1 MVKNRTI
8 VSITLGYIIGII
20 WGLYLNI
27 SIVLLYIII
36 FFGYKILGIFKICR
50 KILRYIKINFNQ
62 KTIILIILASIIS
75 STITMVL
82 NNKYNNLYKDVT
94 EVTAI
99 AKVVSNKTEKHY
111 KDIYK
116 IKIIELNSSPKY
128 KDTYLNIEV
137 SKSKEL
143 KYGSY
148 IEIKGNFKEPE
159 TQRNYGGFDY
169 KEYLKTQKIYGTLE
183 KSNVLEIKKENS
195 KEIFVISNKIFLSIK
210 QLIENKFNPEE
221 SSIILGILLGYT
233 QNIDE
238 DVKENFSNSN
248 ISHILAV
255 SGMHI
260 TYIVLLVSII
270 CEKISGKKI
279 SKIVTSFVL
288 IAYMLITG
296 FGASVVRAGIMGIL
310 RLLSKVMYR
319 KNDTCTSISIAILIT
334 LIYNPFL
341 IKSISVV
348 LSYLAT
354 IGILLLNKNIL
365 KFLSKIKI
373 KKKGHLYRH
382 KYTINKNVLKI
393 LKQLYEILSVS
404 FSAQIFIFPIII
416 IYFHKIGL
424 TFFITNFFVSLII
437 GPIIII
443 SFIFLISSGLNL
455 QLSLIVK
462 NIFSFF
468 IQTLLKIA
476 EIGAKIPLS
485 KIWVTTP
492 KWWQI
497 ILYYLAVILINLL
510 YGLFIK
516 IEKSTFEKRIKNYF
530 YLIKYKSKNKI
541 KKIAVIL
548 VIVIVLIN
556 IFKVH
561 NLKIYFVDVGQG
573 DCTLIVTPRQKKI
586 LIDGGGSTFSDIGKN
601 TLIPY
606 LLNRNISKLDYII
619 VSHFDTDHVRTGF

>member
-1 MVKNRTI
+1 
-8 VSITLGYIIGII
+8 
-20 WGLYLNI
+20 
-27 SIVLLYIII
+27 
-36 FFGYKILGIFKICR
+36 
-50 KILRYIKINFNQ
+50 
-62 KTIILIILASIIS
+62 
-75 STITMVL
+75 MVL

-99 AKVVSNKTEKHY
+99 AKVVSNKTEKQY

-116 IKIIELNSSPKY
+116 IKIIELNNLPKY

-137 SKSKEL
+137 NKSKKL

-148 IEIKGNFKEPE
+148 IKIKANYKEPE

-169 KEYLKTQKIYGTLE
+169 KEYLKTQKIYGTLD
-183 KSNVLEIKKENS
+183 KSNVLEVKKQDS

-210 QLIENKFNPEE
+210 QSIVNKFNPEE

-270 CEKISGKKI
+270 CEKVSGKKI

-288 IAYMLITG
+288 IAYMVITG

-354 IGILLLNKNIL
+354 IGILLMNKNIL
-365 KFLSKIKI
+365 TFLSKIKI
-373 KKKGHLYRH
+373 KKKGHLYRP
-382 KYTINKNVLKI
+382 KYTINKNVSRI
-393 LKQLYEILSVS
+393 LKQVYEILSVS

-416 IYFHKIGL
+416 VYFHKIGL

-443 SFIFLISSGLNL
+443 SFIFLISSSLNL
-455 QLSLIVK
+455 QLSFIIK
-462 NIFSFF
+462 NILSFL
-468 IQTLLKIA
+468 IKILLKIA

-485 KIWVTTP
+485 KIWIITP
-492 KWWQI
+492 RWWQI
-497 ILYYLAVILINLL
+497 ILYYVIVILINFL
-510 YGLFIK
+510 YGIFIK
-516 IEKSTFEKRIKNYF
+516 KEKSTFEKRIKNYF

-548 VIVIVLIN
+548 VIIVVLIN
-556 IFKVH
+556 IFKVY

-586 LIDGGGSTFSDIGKN
+586 LIDGGGSTFSNVGKN

-619 VSHFDTDHVRTGF
+619 VSHFDTDHVRTDF